1 MDYIDNENRADEISE
16 RLYALKELMIV
27 EYFGMTQADDD
38 LKVEYYS
45 LNDELMKLQQS
56 KKNIK

>member
-27 EYFGMTQADDD
+27 EYFDKAQADDE
-38 LKVEYYS
+38 LKVEYHS
-45 LNDELMKLQQS
+45 LNDELMKLQRS
-56 KKNIK
+56 KKA